1 MLLYMSGNLLVLAAA
16 LLWSLSGVLIRSVDV
31 SVTWVILIRA
41 VSAAIFLFPF
51 FMKARITQKKEL
63 IWTGISFAMFMF
75 LFSMTTRVAN
85 SVFAVSMQYA
95 APLYLILYTVWQE
108 RRIDWQKLPIFLLL
122 LIGILCNLWGS
133 MREVSG
139 LTLFLGLF
147 VGVFFIFYTIGFQ
160 KITDTNPLGTVGGV
174 NIIASLIFLLML
186 PFDYEPLPSSGEDLF
201 VLVMAGIFISGVS
214 YIIYVKGVQKT
225 TLEGTMMVALAEP
238 IFNPIWVFLGIGEYP
253 SFLTFI
259 GLFFILIGAVWNIL
273 LLTRED

>member
-1 MLLYMSGNLLVLAAA
+1 MSGNLLVLAAA